1 MLSVSFVC
9 HLSVVNVYVLNE
21 DGVSVIN
28 VYVLNEDGV
37 SVVTLRCI
45 LS

>member
-21 DGVSVIN
+21 DGVSV
-28 VYVLNEDGV
+28 
-37 SVVTLRCI
+37 VTLRCI
-45 LS
+45 LSWTVWNLQNCGFNG